1 MKNSVIAMVSLLLL
15 SSCTALK
22 QAGLT
27 GHKPAPQP
35 ATQTSSNELKF
46 LTIDMPVEK
55 PNASHI
61 GSSATNHKEEPVRS
75 YSGYTYSSGT
85 PTVESASALQLK
97 YSLLLNTE
105 VEEVRNTRLFEFIDD
120 WYGTRY
126 CMGGTTKNCIDC
138 SAFVQTFFAAL
149 YSVPVPRTARDQY
162 RATTRISTTELREGD
177 LLFFNTRGGISHVG
191 IYLQNNKFV
200 HASTSGGVMIS
211 DMFEDYWTRKLVGA
225 GRVER
230 ISSMVMKTP

>member
-1 MKNSVIAMVSLLLL
+1 MKYTVIAMVTLLLL

-22 QAGLT
+22 QAGLA
-27 GHKPAPQP
+27 GNKPTPQ
-35 ATQTSSNELKF
+35 QTPVAASNELRF
-46 LTIDMPVEK
+46 LTIDVPVEK
-55 PNASHI
+55 ANTPNHDPAI
-61 GSSATNHKEEPVRS
+61 ANPKEDRGRTTPT
-75 YSGYTYSSGT
+75 YSYSSGT
-85 PTVESASALQLK
+85 PSVELASPLQIK
-97 YSLLLNTE
+97 YALLLNTE
-105 VEEVRNTRLFEFIDD
+105 VEEVRNTRLFQFIDE

-138 SAFVQTFFAAL
+138 SAFVQTFFLSL

-162 RATTRISTTELREGD
+162 KATTRISTTDLRQGD
-177 LLFFNTRGGISHVG
+177 LLFFNTVGGISHVG

-200 HASTSGGVMIS
+200 HASTSGGVTIS

-230 ISSMVMKTP
+230 INATVSNIP

>member
-1 MKNSVIAMVSLLLL
+1 MKYTVIAMVTLLFL

-22 QAGLT
+22 QAGLA
-27 GHKPAPQP
+27 GNKPAPQQAP
-35 ATQTSSNELKF
+35 AAASNELKF
-46 LTIDMPVEK
+46 LTIDVPVEK
-55 PNASHI
+55 ANTLNSGPNITNPKEDRGRSVPTYSY
-61 GSSATNHKEEPVRS
+61 SSATPSIEL
-75 YSGYTYSSGT
+75 
-85 PTVESASALQLK
+85 ASPIQIK
-97 YSLLLNTE
+97 YALLLNTE
-105 VEEVRNTRLFEFIDD
+105 VEEVRNTRLFQFIDE

-138 SAFVQTFFAAL
+138 SAFVQTFFSAL

-162 RATTRISTTELREGD
+162 KATTRISTTELREGD
-177 LLFFNTRGGISHVG
+177 LLFFNTVGGISHVG

-200 HASTSGGVMIS
+200 HASTSGGVTIS

-230 ISSMVMKTP
+230 INSMVSNTP